1 MSITESKTIK
11 SGPGRLPGHFKQ
23 RVVRSPKVE
32 EVAGTLSR
40 LGLHSVCEEARCP
53 NRNHCY
59 SEGTATFLIMGG
71 SCTRSCGFCAVSKS
85 APQGLDPEEPRAVA
99 RAAAELKLKY
109 AVVTSVT
116 RDDLEDGGAGHFVA
130 GIENIRLLD
139 PPVLIEVLT
148 PDFRGRPESI
158 DAVIAAGPDIFNHNL
173 ETIARLYPL
182 VRPQADY
189 KRSLGLITR
198 VKKNGLT
205 TKSGLMAGLGESLA
219 EIKAA
224 MSHLA
229 DAGCDIITIGQYLA
243 PSALHYPVA
252 RYWEPEEFEEC
263 RAYGQDLLGLKAVVA
278 GPLVRSSYY
287 AHQTYQTIN
296 H

>member
-1 MSITESKTIK
+1 MSITESKIK
-11 SGPGRLPGHFKQ
+11 NPALGRLPGHFKQ
-23 RVVRSPKVE
+23 RIVRSPKVE
-32 EVAGTLSR
+32 EVAGTLGR
-40 LGLHSVCEEARCP
+40 LGLHTVCEEARCP

-59 SEGTATFLIMGG
+59 SEGTATFLIMGD

-85 APQGLDPEEPRAVA
+85 APQRLDPDEPRAVA
-99 RAAAELKLKY
+99 RAVADLKLKY

-116 RDDLEDGGAGHFVA
+116 RDDLEDGGAGHFREV
-130 GIENIRLLD
+130 IEQLRRLD

-158 DAVIAAGPDIFNHNL
+158 DVVIAAGPDIFNHNL
-173 ETIARLYPL
+173 ETIARLYPA

-189 KRSLGLITR
+189 QRSLDLISR
-198 VKKNGLT
+198 VKRNGLT
-205 TKSGLMAGLGESLA
+205 AKSGLMAGLGESLA
-219 EIKAA
+219 EIKTA

-229 DAGCDIITIGQYLA
+229 DAGCDIVTIGQYLA
-243 PSALHYPVA
+243 PSVLHHPVV

-263 RAYGQDLLGLKAVVA
+263 RAYGQDLLKLKAVVA

-287 AHQTYQTIN
+287 AYQTYQTIK